1 MMRSPAL
8 TLAETPAE
16 PRVQPPDPDAKQ
28 APAGDTDLDEA
39 TLLLRAKLNLETARI
54 PWAEL
59 QRFFARGVAVWIAP
73 GLDLVDTAVAFSQ
86 DQAALVQ
93 AEMAAGRIA
102 PVDAGQALEWS
113 SRDPNL
119 WAVVVSP
126 WVLVQENRPPAAA
139 DAAPRYH

>member
-1 MMRSPAL
+1 M
-8 TLAETPAE
+8 
-16 PRVQPPDPDAKQ
+16 QPPDPDAKQ
-28 APAGDTDLDEA
+28 ARPSDTDLDEA

-59 QRFFARGVAVWIAP
+59 QRFFARGVAVWVAP

-93 AEMAAGRIA
+93 AEMTAGRIA
-102 PVDAGQALEWS
+102 PVDAGQALKWS
-113 SRDPNL
+113 SRDTHL

-126 WVLVQENRPPAAA
+126 WVLVQEERAPAAA
-139 DAAPRYH
+139 EDPPRYH